1 MLFCPN
7 CMIAV
12 AVPCPCRNSFILMS
26 VVGIAN
32 RMDLDYCSFTEL
44 DETIVGVA
52 LVKPQRGML
61 GRGSPLLLS
70 LNALSLKGSDHAGR
84 LLWTALPDPCCII
97 CETVSL

>member
-7 CMIAV
+7 CMIAG
-12 AVPCPCRNSFILMS
+12 AVPCPRRNSFILMS
-26 VVGIAN
+26 VVVIAN

-61 GRGSPLLLS
+61 GRG
-70 LNALSLKGSDHAGR
+70 
-84 LLWTALPDPCCII
+84 
-97 CETVSL
+97 VSIAAFTERFIPEGL